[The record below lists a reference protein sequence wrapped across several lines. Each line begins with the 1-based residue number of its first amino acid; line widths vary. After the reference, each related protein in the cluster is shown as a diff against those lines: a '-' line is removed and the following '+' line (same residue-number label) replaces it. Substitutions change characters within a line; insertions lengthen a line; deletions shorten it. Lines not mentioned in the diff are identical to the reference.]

1 MSQVEVRTS
10 LLAGNWHDLA
20 RGIFGKLAAGGR
32 RKASGHQ
39 RIGAAANA
47 TAAMCISVAVLACTS
62 IAAQGQSN
70 VVVVPP
76 IAAPV
81 HPGTAILDS
90 MGIFAG
96 ETIPTDRSAHPG
108 TALLDSIG
116 ISAGTTVQ
124 DPVIPANAVAA
135 STVTRK

>member
-1 MSQVEVRTS
+1 MSRVEVCTS
-10 LLAGNWHDLA
+10 LLPGNRRDRA
-20 RGIFGKLAAGGR
+20 RGIVGKLAPSRR
-32 RKASGHQ
+32 RKAAGHQ
-39 RIGAAANA
+39 RNGAAATA
-47 TAAMCISVAVLACTS
+47 TAAVCISLAVLACTS

-70 VVVVPP
+70 VVAVPP
-76 IAAPV
+76 IVGPV

-116 ISAGTTVQ
+116 ISAGATVR
-124 DPVIPANAVAA
+124 DPVIRGNAVAA